1 MKRLFL
7 LLILVAPLLFFAG
20 RSLRAFA
27 QDGAEQEK
35 DYSIKLKGADGKNY
49 DLTNMRGQVLLVSF
63 GATWCQPCKE
73 ELRVLEEM
81 KNEYKDKPVK
91 FFWVSVESEDQVSDG
106 ALKGFARSVKFT
118 FPILRDETRWTYA
131 QFSTRQRIPL
141 VVFFDKQGR
150 FVAPA
155 HAGMST
161 PDNYK
166 RMVRTTLNRLLA
178 DQTSAGANPA
188 AGRSSN

>member
-7 LLILVAPLLFFAG
+7 LLILAAPLLFFAG
-20 RSLRAFA
+20 RSSLAQA
-27 QDGAEQEK
+27 QDGEQEK
-35 DYSIKLKGADGKNY
+35 DYSIKLPGADGRNY

-73 ELRVLEEM
+73 ELRALEEL

-118 FPILRDETRWTYA
+118 FPILRDESRWTYA

-161 PDNYK
+161 PDTYK

-178 DQTSAGANPA
+178 GQSSAGAGPA
-188 AGRSSN
+188 TSRSSN

>member
-7 LLILVAPLLFFAG
+7 ILIVALSLFSPCLLPSARG
-20 RSLRAFA
+20 QS
-27 QDGAEQEK
+27 EQK
-35 DYSIKLKGADGKNY
+35 DYEIKLRGADGRDY

-73 ELRVLEEM
+73 ELRVLEEL
-81 KNEYKDKPVK
+81 KNEYRDKPVK
-91 FFWVSVESEDQVSDG
+91 FFWVSIEPEDDVSDG
-106 ALKGFARSVKFT
+106 TLKNFARSIKFT
-118 FPILRDETRWTYA
+118 FPILRDESRWTYA

-166 RMVRTTLNRLLA
+166 RMVRGVLDRLLA
-178 DQTSAGANPA
+178 SQSSAGALSST
-188 AGRSSN
+188 GRSSN

>member
-7 LLILVAPLLFFAG
+7 VLIVALTLFPTCLPPSA
-20 RSLRAFA
+20 AA
-27 QDGAEQEK
+27 QDNDVPK
-35 DYSIKLKGADGKNY
+35 DYGIKLRGADGRNY
-49 DLTNMRGQVLLVSF
+49 DLTNMHGQVLLVSF

-73 ELRVLEEM
+73 ELRALEEL
-81 KNEYKDKPVK
+81 KNEYKDKPVQ
-91 FFWVSVESEDQVSDG
+91 FFWVSIEPEDDVSDG
-106 ALKGFARSVKFT
+106 TLKSFARSVRFT
-118 FPILRDETRWTYA
+118 FPILRDESRWTYA

-150 FVAPA
+150 FVSPA

-166 RMVRTTLNRLLA
+166 RMVRGVLDRLLA
-178 DQTSAGANPA
+178 DRSKTGAVSST
-188 AGRSSN
+188 GRSSN